1 MSGTDD
7 DIDGTSEQTAFLAA
21 IKKGD
26 AAEVRLLLEKDEWK
40 TKIDEENENGE
51 TPLHVAAQ
59 TGADAIVLRLLEA
72 GADPNQAD
80 SGGHTALSI
89 ARRMGYSS
97 IVALLEEHQK

>member
-59 TGADAIVLRLLEA
+59 IGHAGIVR
-72 GADPNQAD
+72 
-80 SGGHTALSI
+80 
-89 ARRMGYSS
+89 
-97 IVALLEEHQK
+97 ALLERRAAVRCL